1 MRSKTHHAFIENC
14 ADILARQSDV
24 VINDHALEVFAQT
37 LKASSF
43 VPDWKEYISAA
54 ANDDAQYDFKR
65 AFYEMAMIVANQ
77 GGFIYEDAD
86 GVSQKWQ
93 VNGSGAKAM
102 VEKMAAIRDAGALP
116 FYDLKP
122 EVVEAAIRPLLA
134 AGALP
139 FYDLKPE
146 VVEAAI
152 RPLLAGVPFA
162 DERIAIF
169 KSFADPARHQAVM
182 DLLDT
187 AFDGEKYTF
196 DMAFAEKLAQEMPE
210 GFGNDPFLKKSILTT
225 LMASANGHHHNIKTD
240 VSDMTIAAD
249 YILPQVL
256 NADHIGVL
264 SFSPALTEKLQR
276 RDMFRE
282 NANEVMALRAAAV
295 VACEKLSE
303 ISGLSAQDIDG
314 ALWLAGRKL
323 QNARPHMMCKTMQF

>member
-1 MRSKTHHAFIENC
+1 MKSKTHRAFIENC
-14 ADILARQSDV
+14 QDILAKQSDV
-24 VINDHALEVFAQT
+24 VINDQALEAFAQT
-37 LKASSF
+37 LKVSSF

-77 GGFIYEDAD
+77 GGFIYEDAN

-102 VEKMAAIRDAGALP
+102 VEKMAEIR
-116 FYDLKP
+116 
-122 EVVEAAIRPLLA
+122 A

-139 FYDLKPE
+139 FYDLKPAE
-146 VVEAAI
+146 IEAHI

-169 KSFADPARHQAVM
+169 KSFADPVRHQAVM
-182 DLLDT
+182 DLLDH
-187 AFDGEKYTF
+187 AFDGQKYTF
-196 DMAFAEKLAQEMPE
+196 DMAFAEKLAQVMPE
-210 GFGNDPFLKKSILTT
+210 GFGNDPFFKKSILTA
-225 LMASANGHHHNIKTD
+225 LMASANGHHHGIKTD

-264 SFSPALTEKLQR
+264 SFSPALTAKLQNR
-276 RDMFRE
+276 EMFRE
-282 NANEVMALRAAAV
+282 NADEVTALRAAAV
-295 VACEKLSE
+295 VACERLAD

-323 QNARPHMMCKTMQF
+323 PNARPHMMCKTMQF

>member
-102 VEKMAAIRDAGALP
+102 VEKMAAIRD
-116 FYDLKP
+116 
-122 EVVEAAIRPLLA
+122 

>member
-1 MRSKTHHAFIENC
+1 MKSKAHRAFIENC
-14 ADILARQSDV
+14 EDILARQSDV
-24 VINDHALEVFAQT
+24 VINDKALEAFAQT
-37 LKASSF
+37 LTASSF

-54 ANDDAQYDFKR
+54 AQDDAHYDFKR

-77 GGFIYEDAD
+77 GGFIYEDAT
-86 GVSQKWQ
+86 GAAQKWQ

-102 VEKMAAIRDAGALP
+102 VEKMAEIRTAGALP
-116 FYDLKP
+116 FYDLAP
-122 EVVEAAIRPLLA
+122 QDVET
-134 AGALP
+134 
-139 FYDLKPE
+139 K
-146 VVEAAI
+146 I

-169 KSFADPARHQAVM
+169 KAFADPARHQAVM
-182 DLLDT
+182 DLLDA

-196 DMAFAEKLAQEMPE
+196 DMGFAEKLAQVMPE
-210 GFGNDPFLKKSILTT
+210 GFGNDPFFKKSILAA
-225 LMASANGHHHNIKTD
+225 LMAAANGHHHGIKSD

-264 SFSPALTEKLQR
+264 SFSPALTEKLQKR
-276 RDMFRE
+276 EIFRE
-282 NANEVMALRAAAV
+282 NADEVTALRAAAV
-295 VACEKLSE
+295 VACARLAE

-323 QNARPHMMCKTMQF
+323 PNARPHMMCKTMQF

>member
-1 MRSKTHHAFIENC
+1 MTSQTHRAFIENC
-14 ADILARQSDV
+14 KDILARQSDV
-24 VINDHALEVFAQT
+24 VINDKALEAFAQT

-43 VPDWKEYISAA
+43 IPDWKEYISAA
-54 ANDDAQYDFKR
+54 ANDEAQYDFKR

-77 GGFIYEDAD
+77 GGFIYEDAA
-86 GVSQKWQ
+86 GVAQKWQ
-93 VNGSGAKAM
+93 VNGSGARAM
-102 VEKMAAIRDAGALP
+102 VEKMAEIRDAGALP
-116 FYDLKP
+116 FYDLSP
-122 EVVEAAIRPLLA
+122 AAVEAN
-134 AGALP
+134 
-139 FYDLKPE
+139 
-146 VVEAAI
+146 I

-182 DLLDT
+182 DLLDG
-187 AFDGEKYTF
+187 AFDGGKYTF
-196 DMAFAEKLAQEMPE
+196 DMAFAEKLAQVMPE
-210 GFGNDPFLKKSILTT
+210 GFGNDPFFKKSILTA
-225 LMASANGHHHNIKTD
+225 LMASANGHHHGVKTD

-264 SFSPALTEKLQR
+264 SFSPALTEKLQKR
-276 RDMFRE
+276 EMFRE
-282 NANEVMALRAAAV
+282 NADAVTALRAAAV
-295 VACEKLSE
+295 VACERLAE

>member
-43 VPDWKEYISAA
+43 VPDWKEYISTA

-122 EVVEAAIRPLLA
+122 EA
-134 AGALP
+134 
-139 FYDLKPE
+139 
-146 VVEAAI
+146 VEAAI

-196 DMAFAEKLAQEMPE
+196 DMAFAEKLAQVMPE
-210 GFGNDPFLKKSILTT
+210 GFGNDPFFKKSILTT

-256 NADHIGVL
+256 NADHIGIL

>member
-1 MRSKTHHAFIENC
+1 MKSQTHRTFIENC
-14 ADILARQSDV
+14 EDILSRQSDV
-24 VINDHALEVFAQT
+24 VINDQALEGFAKT

-54 ANDDAQYDFKR
+54 ANDDAGYDFKR

-77 GGFIYEDAD
+77 GGFIYEDDA
-86 GVSQKWQ
+86 GASQKWQ

-102 VEKMAAIRDAGALP
+102 VEKMAEIRNAGALP

-122 EVVEAAIRPLLA
+122 EGIEAKIRPLLK
-134 AGALP
+134 
-139 FYDLKPE
+139 D
-146 VVEAAI
+146 
-152 RPLLAGVPFA
+152 VPFA
-162 DERIAIF
+162 DVRMDIF
-169 KSFADPARHQAVM
+169 KAFADPKRHEAVM
-182 DLLDT
+182 QLLND
-187 AFDGEKYTF
+187 AFDGQKYTF
-196 DMAFAEKLAQEMPE
+196 DMAFAEKLAQVMPE
-210 GFGNDPFLKKSILTT
+210 GFGNDPFFKKSILTA
-225 LMASANGHHHNIKTD
+225 LMASANGHHHGIQTD
-240 VSDMTIAAD
+240 VSDMTVAAD

-264 SFSPALTEKLQR
+264 SFSPALTEKLQN

-282 NANEVMALRAAAV
+282 NADEVTALRAAAV
-295 VACEKLSE
+295 VACDRLAK

>member
-1 MRSKTHHAFIENC
+1 MKSKTHRAFIENC
-14 ADILARQSDV
+14 EDILAQQSDV
-24 VINDHALEVFAQT
+24 VINDKALEDFAQT

-43 VPDWKEYISAA
+43 IPDWKEYISAA
-54 ANDDAQYDFKR
+54 ANDDARYDFKR

-102 VEKMAAIRDAGALP
+102 VEKMAEIRTAGALP
-116 FYDLKP
+116 FYDLAP
-122 EVVEAAIRPLLA
+122 QDVET
-134 AGALP
+134 
-139 FYDLKPE
+139 K
-146 VVEAAI
+146 I

-169 KSFADPARHQAVM
+169 KAFADPVRHQAVM
-182 DLLDT
+182 DLLDQ
-187 AFDGEKYTF
+187 AFDGQKYTF
-196 DMAFAEKLAQEMPE
+196 DMAFAEKLAQVMPE
-210 GFGNDPFLKKSILTT
+210 GFGNDPFFKKSILTA
-225 LMASANGHHHNIKTD
+225 LMASANGHHHGIKAD

-264 SFSPALTEKLQR
+264 SFSPALTAKLQNR
-276 RDMFRE
+276 EMFRE
-282 NANEVMALRAAAV
+282 NADEVTALRAAAV
-295 VACEKLSE
+295 VACDRLAD